1 MLKQW
6 KCFINIFK
14 TAIKNNKT
22 LKELKTLKEIFE
34 LTFIRHVIRP
44 QINGNPGTSN
54 YCFCGI
60 QRLSEK
66 HSLNFAKTI

>member
-6 KCFINIFK
+6 KCFINISK

-22 LKELKTLKEIFE
+22 LKELKTLKGIFE
-34 LTFIRHVIRP
+34 LTFIQHMIFP

-54 YCFCGI
+54 YSFCGI

-66 HSLNFAKTI
+66 HSLNLAKII